1 MRVGIAA
8 GFAAVVFA
16 GAILLSP
23 SVARAQDLQAEID
36 VIVKNYLATHPDEVG
51 QIAKQYF
58 IEHPEA
64 VNEILAELLKR
75 HRQQQANAGPQPA
88 APAKAA
94 PDQSAAVAKD
104 ASALFSSPH
113 QVTLGDQ
120 GGDVTL
126 VEFFDYNCGYCR
138 HALSDMTG
146 LLTADPKLKVVLKEF
161 PILGEGSVEAAR
173 VAIAVRMQDPSKYLA
188 FHEALL
194 GGRGPANKETAL
206 AAAKSAGLDTARI
219 ETDMESDEIKTTLEE
234 DAKLARDLALSG
246 TPSYVIGK
254 NVVVGAVGMAA
265 LDDQIK
271 AARTR

>member
-1 MRVGIAA
+1 
-8 GFAAVVFA
+8 
-16 GAILLSP
+16 
-23 SVARAQDLQAEID
+23 
-36 VIVKNYLATHPDEVG
+36 
-51 QIAKQYF
+51 
-58 IEHPEA
+58 
-64 VNEILAELLKR
+64 
-75 HRQQQANAGPQPA
+75 
-88 APAKAA
+88 
-94 PDQSAAVAKD
+94 
-104 ASALFSSPH
+104 
-113 QVTLGDQ
+113 
-120 GGDVTL
+120 
-126 VEFFDYNCGYCR
+126 
-138 HALSDMTG
+138 MTG

-173 VAIAVRMQDPSKYLA
+173 VAIAVRMQDPTKYLA